1 MLVNSGLGVGGAE
14 IATGAVHSG
23 VRMSEWHR
31 LGLTIGAG
39 VPMNVTATLDGQ
51 QLGDTMLV
59 RTSSVSAGMVA
70 IQSGWHE
77 AEYDDFRWFQ
87 A

>member
-1 MLVNSGLGVGGAE
+1 
-14 IATGAVHSG
+14 
-23 VRMSEWHR
+23 
-31 LGLTIGAG
+31 
-39 VPMNVTATLDGQ
+39 MNVAATLDGQ

-77 AEYDDFRWFQ
+77 AEYDDFRWFP